1 MKKSIL
7 PKEVLIENTSLDKK
21 IIEEF
26 ENIEAQLQIA
36 GIVLKPKYTLSPP
49 LGENVLSIN
58 MQITTRSGA
67 S

>member
-7 PKEVLIENTSLDKK
+7 PKEVLIENSALDKK
-21 IIEEF
+21 LIEEF
-26 ENIEAQLQIA
+26 ENIESQLQVA

-58 MQITTRSGA
+58 MQIKTQHGA